1 MTKRKPVLVLFIITA
16 IFYLAALALLLLA
29 SFGVLKGGTVP
40 AFAELNKNI
49 LGLFKGEQMLINI
62 ISVAVPAVLFIL
74 IPFIVHLVRKQA
86 SVTVVLLLGA
96 LVALYTDLLYMVYFN
111 TLGLEDL
118 LKNFDIQKLINTLS
132 LFLFI
137 GVVVLLVGGVFELVT
152 FIVDMAIRVK
162 KQPQA
167 VPTVQEM
174 REEKADEP
182 APAPAPAEEPKAEE
196 KPEEPKEEPAL
207 APAQEPEV
215 VEEPKEE
222 EKKPEPQQTV
232 ININVVG
239 VQPAEEKKEEPK
251 EEEEEKPAPKKAPA
265 KKPAPKK
272 EEKKPAKKAEP
283 KKEPAKKAPAKK
295 AEPKK
300 APAKKA
306 EPKKEEK
313 PAPRETTTIKK
324 PASRE
329 TQTMK
334 KPEVLTNEEGKSFV
348 KAYHISQRKEL
359 NKWQVKG
366 AGSDKA
372 LKLFDTQKE
381 AIEYANEL
389 SAKNGAAVRVH
400 SRAGK
405 MRKA

>member
-16 IFYLAALALLLLA
+16 IFLIAGAALFAVSTLFTSDPDLKI
-29 SFGVLKGGTVP
+29 SFLD
-40 AFAELNKNI
+40 LNKGIIACFSGKNQLVNI
-49 LGLFKGEQMLINI
+49 ASIAGT
-62 ISVAVPAVLFIL
+62 AVIFIV
-74 IPFIVHLVRKQA
+74 IPLIVHLVRKQH
-86 SVTVVLLLGA
+86 SVTIILLIGS
-96 LVALYTDLLYMVYFN
+96 LVALYVDLLLLSYSEAVLLPLLDN
-111 TLGLEDL
+111 ISTEEAIKKLLLLLIGLGL
-118 LKNFDIQKLINTLS
+118 
-132 LFLFI
+132 I
-137 GVVVLLVGGVFELVT
+137 GVAGVFELIT
-152 FIVDMAIRVK
+152 FIVDMCIRAK
-162 KQPQA
+162 REPEA
-167 VPTVQEM
+167 VPTAQEV
-174 REEKADEP
+174 REEP
-182 APAPAPAEEPKAEE
+182 APVEEPKAEE
-196 KPEEPKEEPAL
+196 KPEEPKEEPAP

-251 EEEEEKPAPKKAPA
+251 EEEEEKPTPKKAPA
-265 KKPAPKK
+265 KKAPAKK

-283 KKEPAKKAPAKK
+283 KKEPAKKA
-295 AEPKK
+295 EPKK
-300 APAKKA
+300 A
-306 EPKKEEK
+306 ESKKEEK
-313 PAPRETTTIKK
+313 KPASRETTTIKK
-324 PASRE
+324 PARE
-329 TQTMK
+329 TQTIK
-334 KPEVLTNEEGKSFV
+334 KAEVLTNEEGKQFV

>member
-16 IFYLAALALLLLA
+16 IFLIAGAALFAVSTLFTKDPDLKI
-29 SFGVLKGGTVP
+29 SFLD
-40 AFAELNKNI
+40 LNKGIIACFSGKNQLVNI
-49 LGLFKGEQMLINI
+49 A
-62 ISVAVPAVLFIL
+62 SVAGTAVIFIV
-74 IPFIVHLVRKQA
+74 IPLIVHLVRKQH
-86 SVTVVLLLGA
+86 SVTIILLIGS
-96 LVALYTDLLYMVYFN
+96 LVALYVDLLLLSYSEAVLLPLLDN
-111 TLGLEDL
+111 ISSVVSSTEEAIKKLLLLLIGLGL
-118 LKNFDIQKLINTLS
+118 
-132 LFLFI
+132 I
-137 GVVVLLVGGVFELVT
+137 GVAGVFELIT
-152 FIVDMAIRVK
+152 FIVDMCIRAK
-162 KQPQA
+162 REPKA
-167 VPTVQEM
+167 VPTAQAV
-174 REEKADEP
+174 REEP
-182 APAPAPAEEPKAEE
+182 APAPAPVEEPKAEE
-196 KPEEPKEEPAL
+196 KPEEPKEEPAP

-251 EEEEEKPAPKKAPA
+251 EEEEEEPAPKKAPA
-265 KKPAPKK
+265 KKAPAKK

-283 KKEPAKKAPAKK
+283 KKG
-295 AEPKK
+295 
-300 APAKKA
+300 PAKKA

-313 PAPRETTTIKK
+313 KPASRETTTIKK
-324 PASRE
+324 PARE
-329 TQTMK
+329 TQTIK
-334 KPEVLTNEEGKSFV
+334 KAEILTNEEGKQFA